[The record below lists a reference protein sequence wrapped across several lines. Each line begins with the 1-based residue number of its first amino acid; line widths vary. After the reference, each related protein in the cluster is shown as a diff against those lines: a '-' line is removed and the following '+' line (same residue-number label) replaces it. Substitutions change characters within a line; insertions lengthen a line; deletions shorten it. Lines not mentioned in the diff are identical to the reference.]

1 MAHLLVVDDEKSI
14 CEMLDISLRKQGH
27 RVETVTSLEMARRRL
42 LSNIYDIVITDIK
55 LPQGSGLDVLQ
66 HVRETQPETLV
77 ILVTAY
83 ASVDSAVQALNLGAF
98 RYIIKTPNLVDEVQV
113 TVARG
118 VEERSLRQE
127 NRALKRELRKSLDS
141 LLGVSPPIK
150 ALKELVATVAP
161 TNSTILIAGES
172 GTGKELVVR
181 AIHAA
186 SGRWDRSFVSV
197 NCGAFPE
204 TLLES
209 ELFGY
214 VKGAFTGATTNK
226 KGLFEYAD
234 TGTLFLDEI
243 AETSLAMQVRLLRV
257 LQERLVRPVGASE
270 EVPIDVRLIVATNK
284 DLHQRVQEGSFRE
297 DLYYRISVIPVELPP
312 LRERREDIRLLAVHF
327 LKKFARAMN
336 KPVHKIDEPAMKC
349 LERYDWPG
357 NVRELENALERAV
370 ALEKREEVAVGT
382 LPGRVSGVAPQAVAA
397 VAASGNGSAVAS
409 PLPSLPEAG
418 LDLEQHIAQLE
429 RRYIKAAI
437 ERVGGVRTRA
447 AELLH
452 MSYRSFRHYAKKYRL

>member
-14 CEMLDISLRKQGH
+14 CEMLDIALRKEGH

-42 LSNIYDIVITDIK
+42 LSSIYDIVITDIK

-66 HVRETQPETLV
+66 QVRETQPETLV

-98 RYIIKTPNLVDEVQV
+98 RYIIKTPSLVDEVRV
-113 TVARG
+113 TVSRG
-118 VEERSLRQE
+118 VEDRSLRQE
-127 NRALKRELRKSLDS
+127 NRVLKRELHRSLDS
-141 LLGVSPPIK
+141 LLGVSPRIK
-150 ALKELVATVAP
+150 ALKELLATVAP
-161 TNSTILIAGES
+161 TNSTILVTGET
-172 GTGKELVVR
+172 GTGKELVAR

-186 SGRWDRSFVSV
+186 SGRSDRSFVSV

-243 AETSLAMQVRLLRV
+243 AEMSLAMQVKLLRV

-270 EVPIDVRLIVATNK
+270 EVPVDVRLIVATNK
-284 DLHQRVQEGSFRE
+284 DLQQRVQEGSFRE
-297 DLYYRISVIPVELPP
+297 DLYYRISVIPVQLPP
-312 LRERREDIRLLAVHF
+312 LRDRREDIPLLALHF

-336 KPVHKIDEPAMKC
+336 RPVHKIEEQAMKC
-349 LERYDWPG
+349 LERYDWAG
-357 NVRELENALERAV
+357 NVRELENAIERAV
-370 ALEKREEVAVGT
+370 ALEKHQEITVWT
-382 LPGRVSGVAPQAVAA
+382 LPERVSGVAPQAVAA
-397 VAASGNGSAVAS
+397 AGGDGSAVAP

-418 LDLEQHIAQLE
+418 LDLEQHIAQVE
-429 RRYIKAAI
+429 RRYIEAAI
-437 ERVGGVRTRA
+437 ERAGGVRTRA
-447 AELLH
+447 AELLR
-452 MSYRSFRHYAKKYRL
+452 MSYRSFRHYAKKYRI

>member
-14 CEMLDISLRKQGH
+14 CEMLDIALRKQGH

-98 RYIIKTPNLVDEVQV
+98 RYIIKTPNLVDEVRV

-161 TNSTILIAGES
+161 TNSTILITGES
-172 GTGKELVVR
+172 GTGKELVAR

-226 KGLFEYAD
+226 EGLFKYAD
-234 TGTLFLDEI
+234 TGTLFLDEV
-243 AETSLAMQVRLLRV
+243 AEMSLAMQVRLLRV

-270 EVPIDVRLIVATNK
+270 EVPVDVRLILATNK
-284 DLHQRVQEGSFRE
+284 DLHQRVQEGTFRE

-312 LRERREDIRLLAVHF
+312 LRERREDIPLLAIYF
-327 LKKFARAMN
+327 LGKFARAMN

-370 ALEKREEVAVGT
+370 ALGKQEEVAVWT
-382 LPGRVSGVAPQAVAA
+382 LPERVSGVAPQAVAA
-397 VAASGNGSAVAS
+397 AASGDGSSVPS

-418 LDLEQHIAQLE
+418 LDLEQHITQLE
-429 RRYIKAAI
+429 RRYIEAAI
-437 ERVGGVRTRA
+437 ERAGGVRTRA

-452 MSYRSFRHYAKKYRL
+452 MSYRSFRHYAKKYRI